1 MGMYICAQLPVES
14 KRAPSLGAGVIG
26 GSDLPSKSAVVLW
39 KSRQV
44 LLTTE
49 PSSFSLL
56 FCFKDKNLCILGW
69 PRT

>member
-1 MGMYICAQLPVES
+1 MES
-14 KRAPSLGAGVIG
+14 KRAPSPGAGVIG

-49 PSSFSLL
+49 PSSACCFVLKIRICVSLAGL
-56 FCFKDKNLCILGW
+56 ELDV
-69 PRT
+69 